1 MASKD
6 VSIDIVA
13 QDKTGAAFR
22 SVKGGLSDMSS
33 SVGMVTG
40 KIAGLT
46 AVLAAIGSAAQVKGL
61 IDSADNMNKLSQ
73 KTGIAV
79 SELSSLSNTADL
91 AGVSNDQLASAL
103 VKLNKNIAEA
113 ASGSKEQSDAF
124 RNLGVSVKDANGNI
138 RPTADILGDVA
149 GAFSGAADGATKTQ
163 YAMALFGK
171 SGADLIPFLNTG
183 KQGIK
188 EFGASFGDDF
198 AKNAEA
204 FNDNITK
211 INQQLKLLLVDA
223 INPLLPALSK
233 MIVEFQEGTKY
244 SSGFLDAIRN
254 FGTINPFKTTEENLK
269 TVREEIDSNNAA
281 IERYKNANSD
291 TRALDDYNQHLQNRL
306 NYLKAIQRNEMFA
319 TPRQGEASGMD
330 RRLLGSDTR
339 PAKSLPALGGDKP
352 KKEKEEVDKQLQQI
366 QNSYLAV
373 TDQIIK
379 LTDGEDALKVAQ
391 FARSGAT
398 EEQIKAYEFYL
409 NLIRN
414 LTEADKEKLDND
426 IKQQKYDEQITKD
439 AKDQADAVKKIFEDT
454 RTPLENYTQRI
465 QNLQKILGDGL
476 IDPDTFSRAVGL
488 ASDELTKFTDKGK
501 SDIDI
506 LTDAINGFGNEFT
519 STLTTAFMGGKVS
532 FKDMVDSI
540 QRDIL
545 RMLIKKNISDPS
557 VSFLQDL
564 FKGFGAR
571 ALGGPVSSNTPYMVG
586 ERGPE
591 LFVPNGAGSIV
602 PNNKLG
608 GGGVTVVQNISI
620 DSRSDRAS
628 IMAAMN
634 QAKEQAKAEIYRSMK
649 SGGAFA

>member
-1 MASKD
+1 
-6 VSIDIVA
+6 
-13 QDKTGAAFR
+13 
-22 SVKGGLSDMSS
+22 
-33 SVGMVTG
+33 
-40 KIAGLT
+40 
-46 AVLAAIGSAAQVKGL
+46 
-61 IDSADNMNKLSQ
+61 
-73 KTGIAV
+73 
-79 SELSSLSNTADL
+79 
-91 AGVSNDQLASAL
+91 
-103 VKLNKNIAEA
+103 
-113 ASGSKEQSDAF
+113 
-124 RNLGVSVKDANGNI
+124 
-138 RPTADILGDVA
+138 
-149 GAFSGAADGATKTQ
+149 
-163 YAMALFGK
+163 
-171 SGADLIPFLNTG
+171 
-183 KQGIK
+183 
-188 EFGASFGDDF
+188 
-198 AKNAEA
+198 
-204 FNDNITK
+204 
-211 INQQLKLLLVDA
+211 
-223 INPLLPALSK
+223 
-233 MIVEFQEGTKY
+233 
-244 SSGFLDAIRN
+244 
-254 FGTINPFKTTEENLK
+254 
-269 TVREEIDSNNAA
+269 
-281 IERYKNANSD
+281 
-291 TRALDDYNQHLQNRL
+291 
-306 NYLKAIQRNEMFA
+306 
-319 TPRQGEASGMD
+319 MD
-330 RRLLGSDTR
+330 RRLLGADTR
-339 PAKSLPALGGDKP
+339 TTKALPALGGEKP

-391 FARSGAT
+391 FARTGAT
-398 EEQIKAYEFYL
+398 DEQIKAYEFYL
-409 NLIRN
+409 DLIRN
-414 LTEADKEKLDND
+414 ITQADKEKLEND
-426 IKQQKYDEQITKD
+426 LKQQKYDEQITKD
-439 AKDQADAVKKIFEDT
+439 AKDQADAIKKIFDDT
-454 RTPLENYTQRI
+454 RTPLENYIERI
-465 QNLQKILGDGL
+465 QNLQTILGKGL

-506 LTDAINGFGNEFT
+506 LIDAINGFGNEFT

-557 VSFLQDL
+557 VSFLTDL
-564 FKGFGAR
+564 FKGFGGR

>member
-13 QDKTGAAFR
+13 QDKTGAAFK
-22 SVKGGLSDMSS
+22 SVKGGLNDLST
-33 SVGMVTG
+33 SVGAVTG

-61 IDSADNMNKLSQ
+61 VDSADNMNKLSQ

-113 ASGSKEQSDAF
+113 ASGGKEQSEAF
-124 RNLGVSVKDANGNI
+124 RNLGISVKDANGNI
-138 RPTADILGDVA
+138 RPTSDILGDVA
-149 GAFSGAADGATKTQ
+149 GAFQGAADGATKTQ

-171 SGADLIPFLNTG
+171 AGADLIPFLNTG

-188 EFGASFGDDF
+188 EFGASFGDEF

-211 INQQLKLLLVDA
+211 INQQLKIILVDG
-223 INPLLPALSK
+223 INPMLVGLSK

-244 SSGFLDAIRN
+244 SGGFLDAIRN
-254 FGTINPFKTTEENLK
+254 FGTINPFKNTEENLA
-269 TVREEIDSNNAA
+269 TVREEIAENNDA
-281 IERYKNANSD
+281 IERYKKSNSD
-291 TRALDDYNQHLQNRL
+291 TRSLEQYNTHLQNRL
-306 NYLKAIQRNEMFA
+306 NYLKAIQRAEVMASQGKDNQSEAENARLGLPRA
-319 TPRQGEASGMD
+319 TPIKD
-330 RRLLGSDTR
+330 
-339 PAKSLPALGGDKP
+339 LPALGGEKKP
-352 KKEKEEVDKQLQQI
+352 KTEVDKQLQQI

-379 LTDGEDALKVAQ
+379 LTEGEDALKMAQ
-391 FARSGAT
+391 FARTGAT
-398 EEQIKAYEFYL
+398 EDQLKAYELYL
-409 NLIRN
+409 NTIRN
-414 LTEADKEKLDND
+414 LTDVEKLKIEQDKE
-426 IKQQKYDEQITKD
+426 QQKYDEQLTKS
-439 AKDQADAVKKIFEDT
+439 AKEKADAVKKIFDDT
-454 RTPLENYTQRI
+454 RTPLENYIERVQY
-465 QNLQKILGDGL
+465 LQELMGDKF
-476 IDPDTFSRAVGL
+476 IDADTFSRAVGL
-488 ASDELTKFTDKGK
+488 ANDEFRKFTEKGK

-519 STLTTAFMGGKVS
+519 STLTEAFMTGKLNFS
-532 FKDMVDSI
+532 DMVNSI
-540 QRDIL
+540 QRDII
-545 RMLIKKNISDPS
+545 RMMIKKNITDPS
-557 VSFLQDL
+557 VSFLTDL

-591 LFVPNGAGSIV
+591 LFVPNGAGNIV

-608 GGGVTVVQNISI
+608 GGGVTVVQNINI

>member
-13 QDKTGAAFR
+13 QDKTGAAFK
-22 SVKGGLSDMSS
+22 SVKGGLNDLTT
-33 SVGMVTG
+33 SVGAVTG

-113 ASGSKEQSDAF
+113 ASGSKEQSEAF
-124 RNLGVSVKDANGNI
+124 RNLGISVKDANGNI
-138 RPTADILGDVA
+138 RPTSDILGDVA
-149 GAFSGAADGATKTQ
+149 GAFQGAADGATKTQ

-188 EFGASFGDDF
+188 EFGASFGDEF
-198 AKNAEA
+198 AKNAEQ

-211 INQQLKLLLVDA
+211 INQQLKIILVDG
-223 INPLLPALSK
+223 INPVLVGLSK

-244 SSGFLDAIRN
+244 SGGFLDAIRN
-254 FGTINPFKTTEENLK
+254 FGTINPFKNTAENLA
-269 TVREEIDSNNAA
+269 TVRDEIAENNDA
-281 IERYKNANSD
+281 IERYKKSNSD
-291 TRALDDYNQHLQNRL
+291 TRSLEQYNTHLQNRL
-306 NYLKAIQRNEMFA
+306 NYLKAIQRAEVMASQGKDNQSEAENARLGLPRA
-319 TPRQGEASGMD
+319 TPLKA
-330 RRLLGSDTR
+330 
-339 PAKSLPALGGDKP
+339 LPALGGETKP
-352 KKEKEEVDKQLQQI
+352 KPEVDKQLQQI

-379 LTDGEDALKVAQ
+379 LTEGEDALKLAQ
-391 FARSGAT
+391 FARTGAT
-398 EEQIKAYEFYL
+398 EDQLKAYEFYL
-409 NLIRN
+409 NTIRN
-414 LTEADKEKLDND
+414 LTDAEKLKLEQDKE
-426 IKQQKYDEQITKD
+426 QQKYDEQLTKS
-439 AKDQADAVKKIFEDT
+439 AKEKADAVKKIFDDT
-454 RTPLENYTQRI
+454 RTPLENYIERVQY
-465 QNLQKILGDGL
+465 LQELMGDKF
-476 IDPDTFSRAVGL
+476 IDADTFSRAVGL
-488 ASDELTKFTDKGK
+488 ANDEFRKFTEKGK

-519 STLTTAFMGGKVS
+519 STLTEAFMTGKLNFS
-532 FKDMVDSI
+532 DMVNSI
-540 QRDIL
+540 QRDII
-545 RMLIKKNISDPS
+545 RMMIKKNITDPS
-557 VSFLQDL
+557 VSFLTDL

-591 LFVPNGAGSIV
+591 LFVPNGSGSIV

-608 GGGVTVVQNISI
+608 GGGVTVVQNINI